1 MEKGESI
8 MEEIQKLME
17 ILELAKIAE
26 HELDR
31 RENEEINI

>member
-1 MEKGESI
+1 

>member
-1 MEKGESI
+1 
-8 MEEIQKLME
+8 MEEIQKLLE

-26 HELDR
+26 DELDK